1 MQFFEGEIKSWKD
14 DKGFGFI
21 KANGDKKDI
30 FIHIRDLKHSTYTP
44 KVGDR
49 IAYKIVQNHDG
60 KFRAYDAFMINPSQ
74 IMTDKPFELSLS
86 RPDGSATGP
95 GRTIIENRVDRK
107 KIIKAHSTNKYLKTN
122 KSTKPENNP
131 KKLSSHIIILAISPF
146 IFSITLA
153 IYTRIFY
160 ILFAYILM
168 SLLIF
173 IIYAMD
179 KTKAH
184 KNQWR
189 TPESTLHLLEL
200 FGGWPGALITQRV
213 IRHKNKKA
221 SYQNVFWTIVIIHFI
236 SWFVFLF
243 YTINF
248 NSN

>member
-30 FIHIRDLKHSTYTP
+30 FIHIRDLKHSNYTP

-49 IAYKIVQNHDG
+49 IGYKIVQNPDG
-60 KFRAYDAFMINPSQ
+60 RFRAYDAFMINPAQ
-74 IMTDKPFELSLS
+74 IITSNLFEVSLS
-86 RPDGSATGP
+86 KPIDPAGP
-95 GRTIIENRVDRK
+95 RRTAFNGPVNRK
-107 KIIKAHSTNKYLKTN
+107 NEIKAHSANKYSKNN
-122 KSTKPENNP
+122 KSTKTENNQ
-131 KKLSSHIIILAISPF
+131 KKLGVHIILLALLPF
-146 IFSITLA
+146 IFSIYLLV
-153 IYTRIFY
+153 YTRIFY
-160 ILFAYILM
+160 VLFAYILM

-189 TPESTLHLLEL
+189 TPERTLHLLEL

-213 IRHKNKKA
+213 IRHKNNKA
-221 SYQNVFWTIVIIHFI
+221 SYQNIFCTIVIIHFI